1 MRYSSAMFA
10 SAAILLFLIASPAQ
24 ASTAG
29 TVAAAPASP
38 APSASGAPA
47 SSGSEIG
54 QPYEKFKDGAES
66 QPGLFTIW
74 KKNGKV
80 WFEIAPT
87 QLETQYLLVPTLVN
101 GIDAQR
107 FFVSGIPFGSYLI
120 SFQRA
125 GDKIVVLEDNPY
137 GKAQPNTPAALSV
150 ANSYPPSVI
159 SVDPIASINKA
170 TGNIVFT
177 ADFLLSDINDVTT
190 ALNMNSTSPQ
200 ARYSQNT
207 RFSYYGPTKAFPKNV
222 EIETDLTWSS
232 NTGDTAIDTVP
243 DSRYLFFKIHDSIL
257 QLPDDG
263 FQPRFADDR
272 VGYFLTARRQ
282 YNDQQH
288 GYTSFQVYVNRWRVE
303 KTDPNAATS
312 PAKNPI
318 VFYILN
324 EVPDQYRVPLRDAM
338 LEWNKAFEAI
348 GITHAIEVRQQ
359 PADPNWD
366 PDDARYSI
374 VRWATTSIPAFGAAG
389 PSIVNPLTGE
399 IFRGEVIMDANIVR
413 SYNTTYKE
421 VIDPT
426 QPTSNAA
433 RLACQL
439 RDCDLGLEMAQQ
451 RDWATLALTLDG
463 KFNGSAPDWFVYDSI
478 KAIMLHE
485 FGHCLGLRHNFQ
497 GSMVYSMA
505 QVQNKT
511 FSKSHGIVNSV
522 MEYTPVN
529 LSPHGQPQGEFFMDM
544 IGPWDYAMIKYGYM
558 PIGARSYDAE
568 IPTLRSLASQY
579 TRPELA
585 YATDEDS
592 SFADG
597 FATDP
602 RDMTFDLTS
611 DPLRYADNTL
621 SIDQRLFNTLLSR
634 RPVLGDSYEDVRR
647 DFAIVM
653 RSWQRYTA
661 YATSYIGAEYFTRN
675 HRGDPNAKTP
685 FIPVSRDTERRAY
698 LLLDRY
704 ALGDDAFKISPQ
716 LVNSLGTT
724 RYAHWQADPNET
736 GRLDFPV
743 EVALSNLQYYL
754 LRRMFQPTVLMR
766 LDSMELRTSKPGQTM
781 SLADLFNWTDQ
792 SVYGDLQQPGLT
804 TVNVVHRNLQHR
816 YAELLVHIM
825 LKPDPGT
832 PTDAR
837 ALARHH
843 LVSLSQ
849 RISQTINRNNLD
861 ETTLANLEDIRTL
874 ADRSL
879 SAPVVVPPM

>member
-1 MRYSSAMFA
+1 MRYPSAVFA
-10 SAAILLFLIASPAQ
+10 SAAVLCVASLLPAVSD
-24 ASTAG
+24 ATVTAVPVSI
-29 TVAAAPASP
+29 TPLSSAT
-38 APSASGAPA
+38 PSSATG
-47 SSGSEIG
+47 EIG

-87 QLETQYLLVPTLVN
+87 QLDTQYLLVPTLVN
-101 GIDAQR
+101 GVDAQR
-107 FFVSGIPFGSYLI
+107 FFVSGIPFGSYLL

-137 GKAQPNTPAALSV
+137 GKAQPGSSAALSV
-150 ANSYPPSVI
+150 ANSYPPSVL
-159 SVDPIASINKA
+159 SVDPIASIDKA
-170 TGNIVFT
+170 TGNIVFP
-177 ADFLLSDINDVTT
+177 ADFLLTDINDITST
-190 ALNMNSTSPQ
+190 LNAGNTSPQ
-200 ARYSQNT
+200 ARYNQNP

-222 EIETDLTWSS
+222 EIETNLTWSS
-232 NTGDTAIDTVP
+232 GTGDPEIDAVP
-243 DSRYLFFKIHDSIL
+243 DSRSLFFKVHDSIL
-257 QLPDDG
+257 QLPDNG
-263 FQPRFADDR
+263 FQPRYADDR

-282 YNDQQH
+282 YDDQQH
-288 GYTSFQVYVNRWRVE
+288 GYTSFQVYVNRWRLE
-303 KTDPNAATS
+303 KTDPTARIS

-324 EVPDQYRVPLRDAM
+324 EVPEQYRAPLRDAM

-359 PADPNWD
+359 PNDQNWD

-374 VRWATTSIPAFGAAG
+374 VRWAVTSIPAFGAAG

-413 SYNTTYKE
+413 SYNTNYRE

-426 QPTSNAA
+426 RTQANAA
-433 RLACQL
+433 ARFACQL

-463 KFNGSAPDWFVYDSI
+463 KFNGTAPDWFINDSL

-485 FGHCLGLRHNFQ
+485 FGHTLGLRHNFQ

-505 QVQNKT
+505 QVQNKS
-511 FSKSHGIVNSV
+511 FSSSRGIVNSV
-522 MEYTPVN
+522 MEYTPIN
-529 LSPHGQPQGEFFMDM
+529 LSPHGQPQGAFFMDTV
-544 IGPWDYAMIKYGYM
+544 GPWDYAMIKYGYM
-558 PIGARSYDAE
+558 PTGARSYDAE
-568 IPTLRSLASQY
+568 IPTLRALASTY
-579 TRPELA
+579 TRPDLA

-602 RDMTFDLTS
+602 RAMPYDLTS
-611 DPLRYADNTL
+611 DPMRYTQNVL
-621 SIDQRLFNTLLSR
+621 SIDQRLFSTLLSR
-634 RPVLGDSYEDVRR
+634 RPAIGDSYEDVRR

-661 YATSYIGAEYFTRN
+661 YATSYIGAEYFSRN
-675 HRGDPNAKTP
+675 HRGDPNAKPPFTP
-685 FIPVSRDTERRAY
+685 VPRDQERRAY

-716 LVNSLGTT
+716 LINSLGTT
-724 RYAHWQADPNET
+724 RYNHWQADPNDT

-743 EVALSNLQYYL
+743 ELSIYNMQYLL
-754 LRRMFQPTVLMR
+754 LRRMFQPTVLTR

-792 SVYGDLQQPGLT
+792 SIYGDLQVRGLT

-843 LVSLSQ
+843 LASLSQ
-849 RISQTINRNNLD
+849 RISQTLNRGSLE
-861 ETTLANLEDIRTL
+861 ETTQANLEDIKTL
-874 ADRSL
+874 ADRAL
-879 SAPVVVPPM
+879 AAPVVVPPQ